1 MMPLLLDDADL
12 LPHPTRRDAIVR
24 AWDQLVGPGPT
35 LTADERRAVIG
46 WARAAW
52 AGADGP
58 DPDGGPAAE
67 AAHWLAADAG
77 GITAE
82 VVDDLEARGLERRRY
97 LEIVGVVGRL
107 ANIDFYARGL
117 GASLPAV
124 PGEPHPSS
132 EPTGRVAADP
142 TRRGFVPSVG
152 PLRAPFVL
160 DALPGEGEELRALH
174 EPMYLPMTAI
184 ADYTFGDVLTR
195 PQMEY
200 LASRASYLNECFY

>member
-1 MMPLLLDDADL
+1 MTVILDDADL
-12 LPHPTRRDAIVR
+12 LPHPTRRDAVVR
-24 AWDQLVGPGPT
+24 AWTQLVGPGPV
-35 LTADERRAVIG
+35 LSADERRAVIG

-52 AGADGP
+52 AGATAP
-58 DPDGGPAAE
+58 DEQGGPAAE

-82 VVDDLEARGLERRRY
+82 VVDDLEARGLDRLRY
-97 LEIVGVVGRL
+97 LEIVGIVGRL

-124 PGEPHPSS
+124 PDEAHPSP
-132 EPTGRVAADP
+132 EPTGQVAP
-142 TRRGFVPSVG
+142 ERERRGFVPSIAA
-152 PLRAPFVL
+152 LRAPFVL
-160 DALPGEGEELRALH
+160 DALPGEGEELRAMH

-184 ADYTFGDVLTR
+184 GDFTFGDVLTR
-195 PQMEY
+195 PQIEY